1 MAHPASQQIYSN
13 TAIPLLYDDFPS
25 PSPPTNPTYESITL
39 TNTTNQIIFGT
50 TKTTTLSAVAPGTSD
65 TITIPDPGVATANV
79 VLDQG
84 TLSTAGI
91 FSNGGAVV
99 DVEYGGGASGPPTIT
114 IAYLQVGKAYTLSG
128 TIHGMTFTI
137 EDDNSAT
144 ISLSISGP
152 TLTPIANLWGTAVCA
167 AGGLQA
173 GIIYNSST
181 TQLYLDFSALTNT
194 GTSDVYFT
202 ATGYHN

>member
-39 TNTTNQIIFGT
+39 TNTTNQIILGT
-50 TKTTTLSAVAPGTSD
+50 TKTTTLSAVVPGTSD

-91 FSNGGAVV
+91 FSNGFIVV
-99 DVEYGGGASGPPTIT
+99 PAIYGGGATGPTPIV
-114 IAYLQVGKAYTLSG
+114 IAYLQVGNTYTLSG
-128 TIHGMTFTI
+128 TIHGMGFTI
-137 EDDNSAT
+137 EDDNSVTLTLTTAN
-144 ISLSISGP
+144 P